1 MDEQGGLTEEQVR
14 AWQAQRNAARAQAA
28 QAAIQAALEANRCA
42 LRAVP
47 RISEDGRIVADVV
60 VVAL

>member
-1 MDEQGGLTEEQVR
+1 VDEQGGVTEEQVL
-14 AWQAQRNAARAQAA
+14 AWQAQRSAARAQAA
-28 QAAIQAALEANRCA
+28 QAAIQATLEANRCA

-47 RISEDGRIVADVV
+47 RITEDGRIVADVV